1 VTTDKFYTVNI
12 LKFRIFP
19 NMRTIYKIIMHPII
33 PGETDHIPE
42 KVIIILS
49 SPIDESN
56 V

>member
-1 VTTDKFYTVNI
+1 
-12 LKFRIFP
+12 
-19 NMRTIYKIIMHPII
+19 MHPII

-42 KVIIILS
+42 KIIIIPS